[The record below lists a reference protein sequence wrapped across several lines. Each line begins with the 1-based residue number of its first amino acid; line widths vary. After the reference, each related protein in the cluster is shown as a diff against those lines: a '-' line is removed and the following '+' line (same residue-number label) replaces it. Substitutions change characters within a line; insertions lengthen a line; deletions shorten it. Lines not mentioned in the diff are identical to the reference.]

1 MLETPAYDT
10 PPDPAPAPDRAT
22 WWRSHRRHLLVAL
35 GLVALAFAWMTWR
48 LPLNRALEPLPD
60 PTLVLVDRFGTPF
73 ARRGAYKEAPVDTR
87 TLPAHVPAA
96 FVAIEDRRFFDH
108 LGLDLRG
115 ITRAAVSNA
124 RAGEVRQGGST
135 ITQQLAKTAFLEPDR
150 TLRRKLREAI
160 IALYLEA
167 RLDKHEILSRYLSA
181 VYFGDGVY
189 GLRAAARHYF
199 DKPPEKL
206 DLGEAAM
213 LAGLVKAPS
222 RLAPTNDLAAARAR
236 MRVVL
241 QAMVETG
248 AITAKQARN
257 ARRPRVR
264 EGRAALPVGT
274 WFADWVSPQAKEAF
288 GADYGEIRVPTTLD
302 ARMQKHALR
311 TVQRWLAREG
321 ARSRAGQAA
330 LVAMTPEGE
339 VLALV
344 GGRDY
349 AASQFD
355 RATQARRQP
364 GSAFKLFVY
373 WAALAQGASPA
384 TPVEDRPLR
393 LGDWSPENYDG
404 RYAGTIPLREAFARS
419 SNVAAARL
427 VERLGPGA
435 VVRAARELGIESP
448 LGEDATIAL
457 GTSEV
462 SLLELTAAYATL
474 AAGATPVQPHGL
486 PGARPATPR
495 APLDPR
501 RRAMMLDMLWGVV
514 DHGTGRAARLPVPAF
529 GKTGTT
535 QGYRDA
541 LFVGMAGDL
550 VVGVWVGN
558 DDGSPMRRVTGGGLP
573 ARIWRDFMAGAL
585 RMAPARGGPAPAREP
600 APARDAPGPVDA
612 LDPDLPPPGD
622 PADLPDEGGF
632 APDPFDPAG
641 GELPPDLPPPEDL
654 PADLPPPAPPAAED
668 TPAPEPPP
676 ADDEAGGPPPAD
688 DDSARPG
695 VTAAAPGGRTGRAAP
710 PAGPRVLA
718 HAAWRPPGLAA
729 PRRPAAAVDGRSG
742 ILAA

>member
-1 MLETPAYDT
+1 MLETPAFAT
-10 PPDPAPAPDRAT
+10 TPDPAPPPARPS
-22 WWRSHRRHLLVAL
+22 WWHRHRRNLLVAL
-35 GLVALAFAWMTWR
+35 GLFLLAFAWMAWR

-60 PTLVLVDRFGTPF
+60 PTLVLVDRHGEPF
-73 ARRGAYKEAPVDTR
+73 ARRGAYKEAPVDAAA
-87 TLPAHVPAA
+87 LPPHVPAA

-108 LGLDLRG
+108 MGIDLRG
-115 ITRAAVSNA
+115 ITRAAVQNV

-150 TLRRKLREAI
+150 TFRRKIREAL

-167 RLDKHEILSRYLSA
+167 RLSKEEILSRYLSA

-222 RLAPTNDLAAARAR
+222 RLAPTNDLEAARAR

-241 QAMVETG
+241 QAMAEAG
-248 AITAKQARN
+248 AITPEQARK

-288 GADYGEIRVPTTLD
+288 GADYGEIRVRTTLD
-302 ARMQKHALR
+302 ARMQRHALR

-321 ARSRAGQAA
+321 ARSNASQAA
-330 LVAMTPEGE
+330 LVAMSPEGE

-349 AASQFD
+349 KASQFD

-364 GSAFKLFVY
+364 GSAFKLFTY
-373 WAALAQGASPA
+373 WAALEQGASPA
-384 TPVEDRPLR
+384 TPIQDTPLT

-419 SNVAAARL
+419 SNVAAVRL
-427 VERLGPGA
+427 VDRLGPDA
-435 VVRAARELGIESP
+435 VVRAARELGIESE
-448 LGEDATIAL
+448 LGSDATIAL
-457 GTSEV
+457 GTYEV
-462 SLLELTAAYATL
+462 TLLELTAAYAAF
-474 AAGATPVQPHGL
+474 AAGAAPVVPHGL
-486 PGARPATPR
+486 PAMRPATPA

-501 RRAMMLDMLWGVV
+501 RRAMMLDLLWGVV
-514 DHGTGRAARLPVPAF
+514 DHGTGRAARLGVPAF

-535 QGYRDA
+535 QDYRDA

-573 ARIWRDFMAGAL
+573 ARIWRDFMDDAL
-585 RMAPARGGPAPAREP
+585 RMAPSRGRPAERVRGAPVPGPAPVDVEGMDPDVIPEDVDAAPGEPMPFPVEALEP
-600 APARDAPGPVDA
+600 AD
-612 LDPDLPPPGD
+612 
-622 PADLPDEGGF
+622 
-632 APDPFDPAG
+632 
-641 GELPPDLPPPEDL
+641 ELPPEDVAVEDAPPAEVPETVDVAPPEDV
-654 PADLPPPAPPAAED
+654 PAPPVERG
-668 TPAPEPPP
+668 E
-676 ADDEAGGPPPAD
+676 D
-688 DDSARPG
+688 DDG
-695 VTAAAPGGRTGRAAP
+695 GAATGAGR
-710 PAGPRVLA
+710 LL
-718 HAAWRPPGLAA
+718 PGLATKQRPRA
-729 PRRPAAAVDGRSG
+729 RRPVPAAGAS
-742 ILAA
+742 AAHG